1 MTPPAFP
8 GEVDGAR
15 FLRALARFG
24 WKVTAQRG
32 SHRKLVHGG
41 KTHFLIV
48 AFHDGLGRNSARAI
62 LRKAGIDEDAFLDVF

>member
-1 MTPPAFP
+1 VTPPAFP

-32 SHRKLVHGG
+32 RHGG